1 MEWVETTGKTVAAAL
16 DAALDELGVDE
27 QDAEVVVVSEP
38 RAGVFGI
45 GREEARVRARVRP
58 ATVRPKRPQRDRST
72 RTARSGAVAA
82 RSSATAERAENAAA
96 NPRRRRA
103 PIAKVESDSPAA
115 TKTRARRRRAGRGRK
130 SPSGRPSEPD
140 REDKESLMTV
150 EEQVDLATSFVRGVI
165 ERFGLEATTAARTDE
180 EHIFVDV
187 EGDDLGLLIGP
198 RGSTLDALQEL
209 ARTVVHRHGE
219 DQVLRVVVDVAG
231 FRKRRAEALAAF
243 ARRRAEE
250 VLVSGVAEALEPMGA
265 ADRKIVHDTV
275 AEFAGLDT
283 TSEGFEPRRFVVIR
297 PADSAAPSDGSEDE
311 DDTSDDAE

>member
-1 MEWVETTGKTVAAAL
+1 MEWVETTGKTVAEAI
-16 DAALDELGVDE
+16 DAALDELGVDD
-27 QDAEVVVVSEP
+27 QDAEVIVVAEP

-58 ATVRPKRPQRDRST
+58 TTVRPKRPQRDRSRTSRTTAAST
-72 RTARSGAVAA
+72 RASVAPGRATEASPRPRRPRAAAGQVELDAVA
-82 RSSATAERAENAAA
+82 SSAR
-96 NPRRRRA
+96 P
-103 PIAKVESDSPAA
+103 
-115 TKTRARRRRAGRGRK
+115 RRRRAGRGRK
-130 SPSGRPSEPD
+130 SPSGRPNEPGQN
-140 REDKESLMTV
+140 DKESLMSV
-150 EEQVDLATSFVRGVI
+150 EEQVDLASTFVRGVI
-165 ERFGLEATTAARTDE
+165 ERFGLEATTETRTDD

-187 EGDDLGLLIGP
+187 TGDDLGLLIGP

-275 AEFAGLDT
+275 AEFAGLET
-283 TSEGFEPRRFVVIR
+283 TSEGFEPRRYVVIR
-297 PADSAAPSDGSEDE
+297 PANSSPAGTSDDE
-311 DDTSDDAE
+311 DDASDDAE

>member
-1 MEWVETTGKTVAAAL
+1 MEWVETTGKTVAEAL

-45 GREEARVRARVRP
+45 GREDARVRARVRP
-58 ATVRPKRPQRDRST
+58 TTVRPKRPQRDRSA
-72 RTARSGAVAA
+72 RTPR
-82 RSSATAERAENAAA
+82 ATASSTRPSSTDRASKAAS
-96 NPRRRRA
+96 PQRRRRA
-103 PIAKVESDSPAA
+103 PAAQVEPDSAAA
-115 TKTRARRRRAGRGRK
+115 TKTRARRRRAGRGRQ
-130 SPSGRPSEPD
+130 SPSGRPTDPD
-140 REDKESLMTV
+140 REDKESLMSV

-165 ERFGLEATTAARTDE
+165 ERFGLEATTAAHTDE

-275 AEFAGLDT
+275 AEFTGLET

-297 PADSAAPSDGSEDE
+297 PADSAVPSDGSDEE
-311 DDTSDDAE
+311 DDASDDDDE